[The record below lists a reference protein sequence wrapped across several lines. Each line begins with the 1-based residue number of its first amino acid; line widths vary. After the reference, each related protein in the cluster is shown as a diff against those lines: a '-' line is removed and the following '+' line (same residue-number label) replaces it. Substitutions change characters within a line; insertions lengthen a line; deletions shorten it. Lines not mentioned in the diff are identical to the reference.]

1 MTEGSPAYRARAAF
15 VRGAARDHLRQLRE
29 ERLAARE
36 AARAQEAAADP
47 VVAEAAAAVEPE
59 VEAPVAAA
67 TQVPVAAATQAPAA
81 AAEEAPAASVVEAP
95 ATPVPEAPATEPAA
109 ALKAAPEPP
118 PANPRLPLSPGMRR
132 MLQARVSAQPAA
144 EPVSGT
150 EPEGP
155 PDVPEGPVAGGA
167 PEAESAC
174 AAPEQVMAAETG
186 ASAAAVEPEPSPQ
199 PDRAVAAVEDAA
211 LPEAPIED
219 SPEPEPEVPAV
230 APVPAVA
237 AAMAPALGAPD
248 PVVQENAPSDLVAP
262 ETSAPERALDL
273 ARLPGAGPGLIWM
286 LNECEIHS
294 LSDLAAA
301 DCADLTARM
310 GLAGRILDLG
320 GWIAFARA
328 AEAR

>member
-67 TQVPVAAATQAPAA
+67 TQAAVACAEEVPAA
-81 AAEEAPAASVVEAP
+81 LAEEAPAA
-95 ATPVPEAPATEPAA
+95 PVPEAPAA

-167 PEAESAC
+167 PEADSAC

-186 ASAAAVEPEPSPQ
+186 ATAAAFEPSPSPQ

-219 SPEPEPEVPAV
+219 SPDHPEPEPEVPAV
-230 APVPAVA
+230 APVPAAA

-248 PVVQENAPSDLVAP
+248 PVVQEIAPSDLAAP

-301 DCADLTARM
+301 DCTDLTARM

>member
-67 TQVPVAAATQAPAA
+67 
-81 AAEEAPAASVVEAP
+81 EEVP

-167 PEAESAC
+167 PEAESAS

-186 ASAAAVEPEPSPQ
+186 ATAAAVEPEPSPQ

-211 LPEAPIED
+211 LTEALIED
-219 SPEPEPEVPAV
+219 SPDQPEPESEVSAV
-230 APVPAVA
+230 APVPAAA
-237 AAMAPALGAPD
+237 AAMAPALGTPD
-248 PVVQENAPSDLVAP
+248 PAVQEIAPSDLAAP
-262 ETSAPERALDL
+262 GTSAPERALDL

-301 DCADLTARM
+301 DCTDLTARM

>member
-47 VVAEAAAAVEPE
+47 VVAEAAAAVAPE

-67 TQVPVAAATQAPAA
+67 TQVP
-81 AAEEAPAASVVEAP
+81 AE
-95 ATPVPEAPATEPAA
+95 PVPEAPATEPAA

-167 PEAESAC
+167 PEAESAS

-186 ASAAAVEPEPSPQ
+186 ATAAAVEPEPSPQ

-219 SPEPEPEVPAV
+219 SPEPVPEVPAV
-230 APVPAVA
+230 APVPAAA
-237 AAMAPALGAPD
+237 AAMAPALGVPD
-248 PVVQENAPSDLVAP
+248 PVVQENAPSDLAAP

-301 DCADLTARM
+301 DCTDLTARM

>member
-67 TQVPVAAATQAPAA
+67 TQVPVAAA
-81 AAEEAPAASVVEAP
+81 EEAP
-95 ATPVPEAPATEPAA
+95 ATPVPAAPATEPAA

-186 ASAAAVEPEPSPQ
+186 ATAAAVEPEPSPQ

-230 APVPAVA
+230 APVPAAA
-237 AAMAPALGAPD
+237 AAMAPALGTPD
-248 PVVQENAPSDLVAP
+248 PVVQETAPSDPVAP
-262 ETSAPERALDL
+262 ETSTPERALDL

-301 DCADLTARM
+301 DCTDLTARM

-328 AEAR
+328 AEGR

>member
-67 TQVPVAAATQAPAA
+67 TQVPVASA
-81 AAEEAPAASVVEAP
+81 VEAP

-167 PEAESAC
+167 PEAESAS

-186 ASAAAVEPEPSPQ
+186 ATAAAVEPEPSPQ

-219 SPEPEPEVPAV
+219 SPEPVPEVPAV
-230 APVPAVA
+230 APVPAAA
-237 AAMAPALGAPD
+237 AAMAPALGTPD
-248 PVVQENAPSDLVAP
+248 PVVQETAPSDPVAP
-262 ETSAPERALDL
+262 ETSTPERALDL

-301 DCADLTARM
+301 DCTDLTARM

>member
-67 TQVPVAAATQAPAA
+67 TQVPAA
-81 AAEEAPAASVVEAP
+81 AAEEAP
-95 ATPVPEAPATEPAA
+95 ATPVPEAPATEPAAAPAA

-186 ASAAAVEPEPSPQ
+186 ATAAAVEPEPSPQ

-219 SPEPEPEVPAV
+219 SPEPEPVPEVPAV
-230 APVPAVA
+230 APVPAAA

-248 PVVQENAPSDLVAP
+248 PVVQEIAPSDLAAP
-262 ETSAPERALDL
+262 ETSTPERALDL

-301 DCADLTARM
+301 DCTDLTARM

>member
-67 TQVPVAAATQAPAA
+67 TQAAVACAEEVPAA
-81 AAEEAPAASVVEAP
+81 LAEEAPAA
-95 ATPVPEAPATEPAA
+95 PVPEAPAA

-186 ASAAAVEPEPSPQ
+186 ATAAAVEPEPSPL

-211 LPEAPIED
+211 LPEAPIKD
-219 SPEPEPEVPAV
+219 SPEPVPEVSAV
-230 APVPAVA
+230 APVPAAA
-237 AAMAPALGAPD
+237 AAMAPALGTPD
-248 PVVQENAPSDLVAP
+248 PVVQEIAPSDLAAP

-301 DCADLTARM
+301 DCTDLTARM

>member
-36 AARAQEAAADP
+36 AARAPETAADP
-47 VVAEAAAAVEPE
+47 VVAEAAAAVAPE
-59 VEAPVAAA
+59 VEAPAASA
-67 TQVPVAAATQAPAA
+67 AEAPVAPVTQAAGA
-81 AAEEAPAASVVEAP
+81 CAEEAP
-95 ATPVPEAPATEPAA
+95 ATPVPEAPATKPAA

-155 PDVPEGPVAGGA
+155 PDAPEGPVAGGA

-174 AAPEQVMAAETG
+174 AAPEQVVAAETG
-186 ASAAAVEPEPSPQ
+186 ATAV
-199 PDRAVAAVEDAA
+199 

-219 SPEPEPEVPAV
+219 SPEPEPEATAV
-230 APVPAVA
+230 APVPAA
-237 AAMAPALGAPD
+237 AAAVAPAPGTPD
-248 PVVQENAPSDLVAP
+248 PAVREIAPSDRAAP
-262 ETSAPERALDL
+262 ETSAPDRALDL

-301 DCADLTARM
+301 DCTDLTARM

>member
-67 TQVPVAAATQAPAA
+67 TQAPVA

-174 AAPEQVMAAETG
+174 AAPEQVMAAENG
-186 ASAAAVEPEPSPQ
+186 ATAAAVEPEPSPQ

-219 SPEPEPEVPAV
+219 SPDHPEPVPEVSAV
-230 APVPAVA
+230 APVPAAA

-248 PVVQENAPSDLVAP
+248 PVVQETAPSGLAAP

-301 DCADLTARM
+301 DCTDLTARM

>member
-67 TQVPVAAATQAPAA
+67 TQAPVAAA
-81 AAEEAPAASVVEAP
+81 EEAP

-186 ASAAAVEPEPSPQ
+186 ATAAAVEPEPSPQ

-211 LPEAPIED
+211 LPEAPIEN
-219 SPEPEPEVPAV
+219 SPEPVPEVSAV
-230 APVPAVA
+230 APVPAAA

-248 PVVQENAPSDLVAP
+248 PVVQEIAPSDLAAP

>member
-67 TQVPVAAATQAPAA
+67 TQAPVAAA
-81 AAEEAPAASVVEAP
+81 EEAP

-186 ASAAAVEPEPSPQ
+186 ATAAAVEPEPSPQ

-219 SPEPEPEVPAV
+219 SPDHPEPEPEVPAV
-230 APVPAVA
+230 APVPAAA
-237 AAMAPALGAPD
+237 AAMAPALGTPD
-248 PVVQENAPSDLVAP
+248 PVVQEIAPSDLVAP

>member
-67 TQVPVAAATQAPAA
+67 TQVPVASA
-81 AAEEAPAASVVEAP
+81 VEAP

-186 ASAAAVEPEPSPQ
+186 ATAAAVEPEPSPQ

-219 SPEPEPEVPAV
+219 SPDHPEPEPEVPAV
-230 APVPAVA
+230 APVPAAA
-237 AAMAPALGAPD
+237 AAMAPALGTPD
-248 PVVQENAPSDLVAP
+248 PVVQETAPSDPVAP
-262 ETSAPERALDL
+262 ETSTPERALDL

-301 DCADLTARM
+301 DCTDLTARM

-328 AEAR
+328 AEGR